1 MPLPVAHAAAG
12 VSIVLLT
19 MGPNVTRRALP
30 WLVAGGALA
39 GVLPDLDGL
48 FPDMVQRGS
57 HSLFLAV
64 TLWSFAVLIGQRY
77 ASRLP
82 EALAMALISHTVLD
96 FLCTQFG
103 KGAALLWPITSTRYR
118 LGWMGLPENLTWYSW
133 SNYWEWISQELL
145 LFLLPAIWLVLWRW
159 KQGAVLDNK
168 KGLDPEEN
176 TNN

>member
-1 MPLPVAHAAAG
+1 MLTSGSCYFSLSRAIQKVGSLSVLRRPGFCRLSSLP
-12 VSIVLLT
+12 
-19 MGPNVTRRALP
+19 
-30 WLVAGGALA
+30 
-39 GVLPDLDGL
+39 
-48 FPDMVQRGS
+48 GS

-133 SNYWEWISQELL
+133 SNYWEWISLELL